1 VKYVLLFVCF
11 GIGVALAISTILD
24 FTTAYTY
31 TLMACLLHCSCW
43 ASFCCLESLR
53 DCRLPRR
60 LYNRPAPFL
69 PHYCAYQLAIQ
80 KRDLASSIAAI
91 VGARRRRPAFC
102 RVGRPGLLT
111 RRELITGRQWPW
123 PWLCEPVKTVML
135 PCYRSGGRAR
145 ISIGAFL
152 FELLRFH
159 LLHLLLRTSPASAA
173 PPAPPAA
180 PSDQA
185 LHHGPSSY
193 ERSAFRSDCKRVIW
207 ASGHVGGASSEQRRR
222 SRQIGS
228 SQHFWRSCYVS

>member
-1 VKYVLLFVCF
+1 VTAGFLVGF
-11 GIGVALAISTILD
+11 AID
-24 FTTAYTY
+24 RQHF
-31 TLMACLLHCSCW
+31 
-43 ASFCCLESLR
+43 
-53 DCRLPRR
+53 PR
-60 LYNRPAPFL
+60 
-69 PHYCAYQLAIQ
+69 PHYCAYRLAIQ
-80 KRDLASSIAAI
+80 RQDLASSIAAI
-91 VGARRRRPAFC
+91 VGARRPRPALLPS
-102 RVGRPGLLT
+102 RPAGLPT
-111 RRELITGRQWPW
+111 RRELITGAGINHVVSWPW

-207 ASGHVGGASSEQRRR
+207 ASGHIGGASSEQRRR